1 MSTMNSELD
10 ATRNLLEKLGWA
22 HAGKRLA
29 EVLEQSVRQSQS
41 LSGFLHLLASA
52 EHEAREL
59 YRVQTWLKRSGL
71 PVGKTL
77 ESFDFTFARGL
88 EKGKIEL
95 LATCE
100 FATRQEN
107 VLILGPSG
115 VGKTHLAAGL
125 GVKAI
130 GNGFAA
136 SFVLADGLLEALQ
149 RDEDTPSKEVC
160 RRRYLTTKVL
170 IIDELGFQAM
180 DKADAHRFFRLINYR
195 YERGSTII
203 TSNKSIREW
212 PEMFAGDEALA
223 TAILDRLLHHCHVVS
238 IDGKSYR
245 LKHLAEQARP
255 PRPKQG

>member
-1 MSTMNSELD
+1 MSTTTSELD
-10 ATRNLLEKLGWA
+10 VSRKLLEKLGWT
-22 HAGKRLA
+22 HAQERLA
-29 EVLEQSVRQSQS
+29 EVLEEAVREGQS
-41 LSGFLHLLASA
+41 LTGFLNLLATR

-59 YRVQTWLKRSGL
+59 YRVQAWLKRSGL

-88 EKGKIEL
+88 ERGKVEL

-107 VLILGPSG
+107 VLVLGPSG

-130 GNGFAA
+130 SNGFAA
-136 SFVLADGLLEALQ
+136 SFVLADQLLDTLRQ
-149 RDEDTPSKEVC
+149 DETSPNKQVS
-160 RRRYLTTKVL
+160 RRRYLTARVL
-170 IIDELGFQAM
+170 IIDEVGFQAM

-195 YERGSTII
+195 YERSSTLI
-203 TSNKSIREW
+203 TSNKSIQEW

-223 TAILDRLLHHCHVVS
+223 TAILDRLLHHCHVLS
-238 IDGKSYR
+238 IDGNSYR
-245 LKHLAEQARP
+245 LKHLGQQVRQAP
-255 PRPKQG
+255 TPLG

>member
-1 MSTMNSELD
+1 MSMTGSELD
-10 ATRNLLEKLGWA
+10 ATRALLEKLGWT
-22 HAGKRLA
+22 HAGQRLA
-29 EVLEQSVRQSQS
+29 EVLEAAVRQSQS
-41 LSGFLHLLASA
+41 LTGFLNLLASA
-52 EHEAREL
+52 EHEAREQ

-77 ESFDFTFARGL
+77 ENFDFAFARGL
-88 EKGKIEL
+88 EKGKVDL

-100 FATRQEN
+100 FAMRQEN

-115 VGKTHLAAGL
+115 VGKTHLGAGL

-130 GNGFAA
+130 VNGFAA
-136 SFVLADGLLEALQ
+136 SFVLADVLLDTL
-149 RDEDTPSKEVC
+149 RKDETSPSQQVR
-160 RRRYLTTKVL
+160 RRRYLTARIL

-245 LKHLAEQARP
+245 LKHLAEQVRP
-255 PRPKQG
+255 MRAKTG

>member
-1 MSTMNSELD
+1 MSIMNSQLD
-10 ATRNLLEKLGWA
+10 PTRKLLEQLGWP
-22 HAGKRLA
+22 HAGGRLA
-29 EVLEQSVRQSQS
+29 EVLEQAVRQAES
-41 LSGFLHLLASA
+41 LTGFLNLLAQA

-100 FATRQEN
+100 FARRQEN

-136 SFVLADGLLEALQ
+136 SFVLADQLLDSLRQDEASPNKQ
-149 RDEDTPSKEVC
+149 VS
-160 RRRYLTTKVL
+160 RRRYLTAKIL
-170 IIDELGFQAM
+170 IVDELGFQAM

-195 YERGSTII
+195 YERGSTIL

-245 LKHLAEQARP
+245 LKHLSETVRPARA
-255 PRPKQG
+255 KEA

>member
-1 MSTMNSELD
+1 MSTMSSELD
-10 ATRNLLEKLGWA
+10 TSRQLLKQLGWGY
-22 HAGKRLA
+22 AGERLA
-29 EVLEQSVRQSQS
+29 EVLEEAVRQTQS
-41 LSGFLHLLASA
+41 LTGFLNLLART

-59 YRVQTWLKRSGL
+59 CRVQSWLKRSGL
-71 PVGKTL
+71 PSGKTL
-77 ESFDFTFARGL
+77 ESFDFTFARGV
-88 EKGKIEL
+88 EKGKVEL

-100 FATRQEN
+100 FARRQEN

-130 GNGFAA
+130 SNGFAA
-136 SFVLADGLLEALQ
+136 SFVLADQLLDTLRQDEAS
-149 RDEDTPSKEVC
+149 PSKQVS
-160 RRRYLTTKVL
+160 RRRYLTTRVL
-170 IIDELGFQAM
+170 LIDELGFQAM

-195 YERGSTII
+195 YERGSTVI
-203 TSNKSIREW
+203 TSNKGIREW

-245 LKHLAEQARP
+245 IKHLAEQVRP
-255 PRPKQG
+255 PRPKAG

>member
-1 MSTMNSELD
+1 MSTMSSELD
-10 ATRNLLEKLGWA
+10 TTRTLLENLGWT
-22 HAGKRLA
+22 HAGGRLA
-29 EVLEQSVRQSQS
+29 EVLEAAVRQSQS
-41 LSGFLHLLASA
+41 LTGFLHLLATA
-52 EHEAREL
+52 EHEAREQ
-59 YRVQTWLKRSGL
+59 YRVAAWLKRSGL

-88 EKGKIEL
+88 EKGKVEL

-125 GVKAI
+125 GVKVIA
-130 GNGFAA
+130 NGFAA
-136 SFVLADGLLEALQ
+136 SFVLADQLLDTLRQDEAA
-149 RDEDTPSKEVC
+149 PSKQSS
-160 RRRYLTTKVL
+160 RRRYLTAKVL

-195 YERGSTII
+195 YERGSTIL

-245 LKHLAEQARP
+245 LKHLAEPVRP
-255 PRPKQG
+255 TRAKMG